1 MKRFKFLIVAI
12 AILPFALY
20 GAKNDLPYDYIDS
33 AEPVMTK
40 KDLEKVAE
48 HNATLLKNRKE
59 PNGFF
64 VGIGGMVVKPFN
76 GRVIGGNFNLNGD
89 IVRLYY
95 EQKPTEID
103 GGLNLL
109 AGYKWF
115 FGMGTFGLRLYVD
128 YAVRFLDIYN
138 PSNNSNSSLNSH
150 NIAANFDMLLNFVKT
165 QPFKFGMIL
174 GFGGGSVFE
183 NLDSQAHLGESR
195 IINPTTNINLGFRF
209 VIFNSS
215 SIELLGQSRFTI
227 AKKESCNVKIG
238 FTNTYYPSTDCKGTQ
253 SKEISVIGNIRFI
266 YTF

>member
-1 MKRFKFLIVAI
+1 MKRFRFLIVAI

-20 GAKNDLPYDYIDS
+20 GVKNDLPYDYIDS

-40 KDLEKVAE
+40 KNLEKVVE
-48 HNATLLKNRKE
+48 HNAILLKNRKE

-64 VGIGGMVVKPFN
+64 VGIGGMVVKPFV
-76 GRVIGGNFNLNGD
+76 GRTIGGNLNNNGD
-89 IVRLYY
+89 IIRLYY

-115 FGMGTFGLRLYVD
+115 FGMGTFGLRLYAD

-138 PSNNSNSSLNSH
+138 PSNNSNSSLV
-150 NIAANFDMLLNFVKT
+150 AANLDMLFNFVKT

-174 GFGGGSVFE
+174 GAGAGSMFE
-183 NLDSQAHLGESR
+183 KLDSQAHLGESS
-195 IINPTTNINLGFRF
+195 IINPTANINIGFRF

-215 SIELLGQSRFTI
+215 AIELLGQSRFTI
-227 AKKESCNVKIG
+227 PKQEKCNVKSG
-238 FTNTYYPSTDCKGTQ
+238 FITTYSNDCKGTQ
-253 SKEISVIGNIRFI
+253 SKEILVIGNLRFI